1 MAPRLTDDQGT
12 GSQLR
17 RLSGEHSFI
26 SHMTGRNECNTP
38 EMLSWVGGRSQ
49 CAIKDGENRWNLSL
63 KLLQI
68 KVKYL

>member
-12 GSQLR
+12 GSQAAIWWTQL
-17 RLSGEHSFI
+17 HSFI

-68 KVKYL
+68 